1 MCHVVTL
8 IAWMVTIL
16 LITTS
21 DVCWDLFH
29 QFIAVDMAADSLIGP
44 LAFVLYPAESATW
57 ELPWLLAT
65 SATPAAPPP
74 TSTAAA
80 MARRICM
87 DVRRLPRLFR
97 FIIDAS
103 YTWTSPARRAR

>member
-1 MCHVVTL
+1 
-8 IAWMVTIL
+8 MVTIL

-21 DVCWDLFH
+21 DVCCDLFH
-29 QFIAVDMAADSLIGP
+29 QFIADDIAADSLSG
-44 LAFVLYPAESATW
+44 LLEFVVYPADAAFSVP
-57 ELPWLLAT
+57 LWLLT
-65 SATPAAPPP
+65 TTATPAAPPP

-80 MARRICM
+80 MARRSCM